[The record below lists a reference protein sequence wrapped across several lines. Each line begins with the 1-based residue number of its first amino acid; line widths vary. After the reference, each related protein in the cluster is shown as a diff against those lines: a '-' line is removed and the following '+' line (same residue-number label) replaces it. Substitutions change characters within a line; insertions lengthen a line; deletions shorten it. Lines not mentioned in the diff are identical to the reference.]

1 MLAILSPAKTL
12 DFESKNNFSQHTH
25 PEFIQDSSY
34 LVDEL
39 KQMSSEDISN
49 LMKISSSLGELNIK
63 RFKSWNIDFNNS
75 NARQSILCFK
85 GGVYIGLDID
95 SFSEDDLLYSQN
107 TLRILSG
114 LHGLLKPLDLIKP
127 YRLEMGTSLKNKNGK
142 NLYDFWGNK
151 ITDSLNSSLENSNS
165 NFLLNL
171 ASNEYFKSIND
182 KKIKVPII
190 NVKFLDKKK
199 DTYKIIS
206 FFAKKARGAMAAFV
220 IKNKI
225 RNTND
230 LKDFNSLGYVFDD
243 SRSEKELLVFT
254 R

>member
-1 MLAILSPAKTL
+1 MLTILSPAKTL
-12 DFESKNNFSQHTH
+12 DFESDNHFPQYTH
-25 PEFIQDSSY
+25 PEFIKDSAY
-34 LVDEL
+34 LVNEL
-39 KQMSSEDISN
+39 KQMRSEDISR
-49 LMKISSSLGELNIK
+49 LMNISSSLSELNTK
-63 RFKSWNIDFNNS
+63 RYKSWNIDFNNS

-85 GGVYIGLDID
+85 GGVYIGLDVE
-95 SFSEDDLLYSQN
+95 SFSEVDLLHSQN

-127 YRLEMGTSLKNKNGK
+127 YRLEMGTSLKNKKGK

-151 ITDSLNSSLENSNS
+151 ITDSLNSSLEKSNS

-171 ASNEYFKSIND
+171 ASNEYFKSINY
-182 KKIKVPII
+182 KKIKVPIL

-225 RNTND
+225 RNKND
-230 LKDFNSLGYVFDD
+230 LKDFSSLGYMFDA

>member
-1 MLAILSPAKTL
+1 M
-12 DFESKNNFSQHTH
+12 
-25 PEFIQDSSY
+25 
-34 LVDEL
+34 
-39 KQMSSEDISN
+39 
-49 LMKISSSLGELNIK
+49 
-63 RFKSWNIDFNNS
+63 
-75 NARQSILCFK
+75 
-85 GGVYIGLDID
+85 
-95 SFSEDDLLYSQN
+95 
-107 TLRILSG
+107 
-114 LHGLLKPLDLIKP
+114 LKPLDLIKP
-127 YRLEMGTSLKNKNGK
+127 YRLEMGTLLKNKNGK

-151 ITDSLNSSLENSNS
+151 ITDSLNSSLEKSNS

-190 NVKFLDKKK
+190 NIKFLDKKK
-199 DTYKIIS
+199 ETYKIIS

-230 LKDFNSLGYVFDD
+230 LKDFNSFGYVFDD

>member
-1 MLAILSPAKTL
+1 
-12 DFESKNNFSQHTH
+12 
-25 PEFIQDSSY
+25 
-34 LVDEL
+34 
-39 KQMSSEDISN
+39 
-49 LMKISSSLGELNIK
+49 MKISSSLGDLNTK
-63 RFKSWNIDFNNS
+63 RYKSWNVDFNNS
-75 NARQSILCFK
+75 NSRQSILCFK
-85 GGVYIGLDID
+85 GGVYIGLDVD
-95 SFSEDDLLYSQN
+95 SFSEVDLLYSQN

-151 ITDSLNSSLENSNS
+151 ITDSLNSSLEKSNS

-225 RNTND
+225 RNTSD
-230 LKDFNSLGYVFDD
+230 LKDFNGLGYSFDN
-243 SRSEKELLVFT
+243 SRSEKESFVFT

>member
-12 DFESKNNFSQHTH
+12 DFESEHNFPQYTH
-25 PEFIQDSSY
+25 PEFIKDSAY

-39 KQMSSEDISN
+39 KQMTSEDMSR
-49 LMKISSSLGELNIK
+49 LMKISSSLGDLNTK
-63 RFKSWNIDFNNS
+63 RYKSWNVDFNNS

-85 GGVYIGLDID
+85 GGVYIGLDVD
-95 SFSEDDLLYSQN
+95 SFSEVDLLYSQN

-114 LHGLLKPLDLIKP
+114 LHGLLKPLDLIQP

-142 NLYDFWGNK
+142 NLYDFWGDK
-151 ITDSLNSSLENSNS
+151 ITDSLNSSLEKSNS

-171 ASNEYFKSIND
+171 ASNEYFKSVND

-190 NVKFLDKKK
+190 NIKFLDKKK
-199 DTYKIIS
+199 DAYKIIS

-230 LKDFNSLGYVFDD
+230 LKDFNGLGYVFDN
-243 SRSEKELLVFT
+243 SRSEKEVLVFT

>member
-25 PEFIQDSSY
+25 PEFIQDSAY

-49 LMKISSSLGELNIK
+49 LMKISSALGELNIK
-63 RFKSWNIDFNNS
+63 RFKSWNVDFNNS

-85 GGVYIGLDID
+85 GGVYIGLDVD
-95 SFSEDDLLYSQN
+95 SFSEGDLLYSQN

-142 NLYDFWGNK
+142 NLYDFWGDK
-151 ITDSLNSSLENSNS
+151 ITNSLNTSLEQSNA
-165 NFLLNL
+165 NCLLNL
-171 ASNEYFKSIND
+171 ASNEYFKSVNY
-182 KKIKVPII
+182 KKINVPII
-190 NVKFLDKKK
+190 SVKFLDKKK
-199 DTYKIIS
+199 DNYKIIS

-225 RNTND
+225 RNAND
-230 LKDFNSLGYVFDD
+230 LKDFNGLGYSFDD
-243 SRSEKELLVFT
+243 SRSEKESLVFT